1 MAYFVVPEEMTD
13 LGDLLALFFFT
24 FNAFPF
30 PSRLIE
36 SRRSP
41 NGL

>member
-13 LGDLLALFFFT
+13 LGDLLALFFT
-24 FNAFPF
+24 FNAFPI

-36 SRRSP
+36 SRRSS